1 MVKRNFDEQYESNE
15 PLIGQAAL
23 ADIAEKQPGIITPR
37 GEVCSVEQ
45 KATIQ
50 EKSEAE
56 GSATFVVVTR
66 GKEENRHGNK
76 VQIKENKYGGGLL
89 VDQYAM
95 NPVVLFEHGHVTPI
109 PMGMAQKDKDSPVE
123 LRMNSTK
130 AISKVYFN
138 QGIQIVEDVA
148 NLVFGNAIRMAS
160 IGFNV
165 RKVMKLARKPNS
177 TAEGVEDVTQYFG
190 GYDFVEALLMEWSI
204 TVLGADA
211 GALKQSASRK
221 AVNGHSLSER
231 MVQYLTAAAGP
242 LVKQNQSG
250 FNGWNALWNP
260 DEPQTKQSAF
270 WMPEDDEPQGGT
282 QTQSTEPN
290 VEVLRF
296 TPEKF
301 REIINNEVQ
310 SAIDKLSEAGKAGAE
325 SGQQY
330 AQEIGAG
337 VDNNSGNVE
346 IQQSQSEEIIR
357 FDQIEQQYSEQKTQ
371 SEPPLTAEQI
381 AAAVTQQVNNALEPR
396 FEKLEKDA
404 NKFEQQLRQA
414 TGQLPG

>member
-1 MVKRNFDEQYESNE
+1 MD
-15 PLIGQAAL
+15 
-23 ADIAEKQPGIITPR
+23 
-37 GEVCSVEQ
+37 
-45 KATIQ
+45 
-50 EKSEAE
+50 
-56 GSATFVVVTR
+56 
-66 GKEENRHGNK
+66 
-76 VQIKENKYGGGLL
+76 
-89 VDQYAM
+89 
-95 NPVVLFEHGHVTPI
+95 
-109 PMGMAQKDKDSPVE
+109 
-123 LRMNSTK
+123 STK

>member
-109 PMGMAQKDKDSPVE
+109 PMGMAQKDKGSPVE